1 MEKTSRFKMVDIS
14 PKEVVTRE
22 ATAVGRLRLRPETAR
37 RLREGKIEKGDP
49 ISIAEVAATLA
60 AKNTSQLIPM
70 CHNIPLSKVE
80 TSASVGEDFIEAE
93 ARVKATAKTGVEMEA
108 LVAVTMY
115 LLNIWDMVKKVE
127 KDDHGQYPETWIEF
141 IKVKEKLKASTG

>member
-14 PKEVVTRE
+14 PKEAVTRE

-70 CHNIPLSKVE
+70 CHNIPISKIE
-80 TSASVGEDFIEAE
+80 TSASVGENFFEAE

-127 KDDHGQYPETWIEF
+127 KDEHGQYPETWIEF

>member
-14 PKEVVTRE
+14 PKEAVTRE

>member
-14 PKEVVTRE
+14 PKEAVTRE
-22 ATAVGRLRLRPETAR
+22 ATAVGRLRLMPDTAR

-70 CHNIPLSKVE
+70 CHNIPLSKIE
-80 TSASVGEDFIEAE
+80 TSASVGENFIEAE

>member
-22 ATAVGRLRLRPETAR
+22 ATAVGRLRLRADTAR

-70 CHNIPLSKVE
+70 CHNIPLSKIE
-80 TSASVGEDFIEAE
+80 TSASVGENFIEAE

>member
-14 PKEVVTRE
+14 PKEAVTRE
-22 ATAVGRLRLRPETAR
+22 ATAVGRLRLRPDTAR

-70 CHNIPLSKVE
+70 CHNIPLSKIE
-80 TSASVGEDFIEAE
+80 TSASVGENFIEAE

>member
-1 MEKTSRFKMVDIS
+1 MEKISRFKMVDIS
-14 PKEVVTRE
+14 PKEAVTRE

-37 RLREGKIEKGDP
+37 RLGEGKIEKGDP

-70 CHNIPLSKVE
+70 CHNIPISKVE

-127 KDDHGQYPETWIEF
+127 KDDSGQYPETWIEF

>member
-1 MEKTSRFKMVDIS
+1 MEKTSRFKMGEIS
-14 PKEVVTRE
+14 PKEAVTRE
-22 ATAVGRLRLRPETAR
+22 ATAVGRLRLRPDTAR

-70 CHNIPLSKVE
+70 CHNIPLSKIE
-80 TSASVGEDFIEAE
+80 TSASVGENFIEAE

>member
-93 ARVKATAKTGVEMEA
+93 VRVKATAKTGVEMEA

>member
-1 MEKTSRFKMVDIS
+1 MEKTCRFKMVDIS

-22 ATAVGRLRLRPETAR
+22 ATAVGRLRLRPDTAR

-70 CHNIPLSKVE
+70 CHNIPLSKIE
-80 TSASVGEDFIEAE
+80 TSASVGENFIEAE

>member
-1 MEKTSRFKMVDIS
+1 
-14 PKEVVTRE
+14 
-22 ATAVGRLRLRPETAR
+22 
-37 RLREGKIEKGDP
+37 
-49 ISIAEVAATLA
+49 
-60 AKNTSQLIPM
+60 
-70 CHNIPLSKVE
+70 
-80 TSASVGEDFIEAE
+80 
-93 ARVKATAKTGVEMEA
+93 MEA

>member
-14 PKEVVTRE
+14 PKEAVTRE
-22 ATAVGRLRLRPETAR
+22 ATAVGKLRLRPETAG

-70 CHNIPLSKVE
+70 CHNIPISNVE

-127 KDDHGQYPETWIEF
+127 KDEHGQYPETWIEF

>member
-14 PKEVVTRE
+14 PKEAVTRE
-22 ATAVGRLRLRPETAR
+22 ATAVGRLRLRPDTAR

-70 CHNIPLSKVE
+70 CHNIPISKIE
-80 TSASVGEDFIEAE
+80 TSASVGENFIEAE

>member
-80 TSASVGEDFIEAE
+80 TSASVGDDFIEAE